1 VARKTLKSVTPAADT
16 FSNKE
21 KRTFSR
27 IRANQSTREAINT
40 SLWSRKTK
48 PASTTYQWRSRGGV
62 GWGPRA
68 ALCWL
73 KIYF

>member
-48 PASTTYQWRSRGGV
+48 PASTTYQWRSKGGWAGGRGQHF
-62 GWGPRA
+62 A
-68 ALCWL
+68 D
-73 KIYF
+73 